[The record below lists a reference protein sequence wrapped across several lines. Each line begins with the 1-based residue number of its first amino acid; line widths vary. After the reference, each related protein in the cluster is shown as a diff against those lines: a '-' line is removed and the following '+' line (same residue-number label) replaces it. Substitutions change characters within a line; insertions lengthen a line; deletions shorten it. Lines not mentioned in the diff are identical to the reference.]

1 MESVDDLPSA
11 VATLHRELTGSDL
24 DARQA
29 ALAVVERIVES
40 AVRERLDDELLA
52 ASLDGVS
59 FRSIK
64 VNAGGSLEITG
75 AFYTLSSR
83 GGKTT
88 NFMLPMQ
95 TRLSS
100 DPHDTWTVW
109 VGDADSQFEIPK
121 SERQFQRA
129 FEDATWRHRVELRAG

>member
-1 MESVDDLPSA
+1 MESVDELPSA
-11 VATLHRELTGSDL
+11 VATLVRELSGNDL

-29 ALAVVERIVES
+29 AVATVDRILEN
-40 AVRERLDDELLA
+40 AVRERLDDESLA
-52 ASLDGVS
+52 ASLDGLS
-59 FRSIK
+59 SRSIK
-64 VNAGGSLEITG
+64 VNADGSLEITG

-100 DPHDTWTVW
+100 DRRDTWTVW
-109 VGDADSQFEIPK
+109 VADADSQIEIPK
-121 SERQFQRA
+121 SEREFQRA
-129 FEDATWRHRVELRAG
+129 FENATWGHRIELRAQ